1 MLTVV
6 SRPDSNILYML
17 SSWCQTRFSSV
28 RPQKEYMRAYCG
40 YMSWTTTD
48 SSSGKTELFSS
59 NYLVGQF
66 IQTSCERRIYYMPN
80 PARRLKRALTF

>member
-6 SRPDSNILYML
+6 SRLDSNILYML
-17 SSWCQTRFSSV
+17 SSWCQTRSSSG
-28 RPQKEYMRAYCG
+28 RPQKEYMRTYCG

-66 IQTSCERRIYYMPN
+66 IQTSCTCYRRRVKLDLVVVAHKKSI
-80 PARRLKRALTF
+80 

>member
-17 SSWCQTRFSSV
+17 SSWCQTRSSSG

-66 IQTSCERRIYYMPN
+66 IQTSCTCYRRRVKLDLVVLAHKKSI
-80 PARRLKRALTF
+80 